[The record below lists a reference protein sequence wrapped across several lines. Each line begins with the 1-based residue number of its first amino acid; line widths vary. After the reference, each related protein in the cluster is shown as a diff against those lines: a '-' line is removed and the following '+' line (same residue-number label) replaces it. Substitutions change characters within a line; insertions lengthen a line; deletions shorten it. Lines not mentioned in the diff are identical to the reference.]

1 MAETTTQYIR
11 DGNESSEVELYLEGG
26 EVDDDTIVQFPN
38 AEVLDASYIVSGGAD
53 SSGNYAEDVS
63 VTISGTNWQYSGE
76 GYGALGH
83 QNQFNDGATKKSA
96 IFPEDDGGE
105 TTIGIML
112 PANATVTN
120 AEVTL
125 AGLPPGSGELD
136 DYRLASENTNG
147 GSLSNYPSIVMDG
160 SDTFAVWLDDCLLY
174 TSPSPRDS

>member
-1 MAETTTQYIR
+1 MNVRVTSIALALLLVINTAVLAETTTQYTR
-11 DGNESSEVELYLEGG
+11 DGDETSEVTLFLEGG
-26 EVDDDTIVQFPN
+26 EVDDDTKVSFPN

-83 QNQFNDGATKKSA
+83 QSEFNDSSSKKSA
-96 IFPEDDGGE
+96 IFPEEDGGE
-105 TTIGIML
+105 TTIEVLL

-136 DYRLASENTNG
+136 DKKLNNKK
-147 GSLSNYPSIVMDG
+147 SNEGTKIP
-160 SDTFAVWLDDCLLY
+160 
-174 TSPSPRDS
+174 